1 MASSFGHAAVAITA
15 SRFLPKKLRTKTVIL
30 LGIISSIIPDADV
43 IAFRFGIPYEHFIGH
58 RGFTHSIF
66 FAMLWSYLLLWL
78 FHRKE
83 EASSKKKLG
92 IFYFVCIG
100 THGILD
106 AMTTG
111 GKGIALL
118 SPIDNERYFL
128 PWQVIQ
134 VSPLGIERFFSSWGV
149 EVLMSEA
156 VFIGLPCVL
165 LIVAKYLYQKIN
177 PA

>member
-1 MASSFGHAAVAITA
+1 MASSFGHAAVAFTA
-15 SRFLPKKLRTKTVIL
+15 SRLLPKKIRTKTVVT
-30 LGIISSIIPDADV
+30 LGVISSILPDADV
-43 IAFRFGIPYEHFIGH
+43 IAFRFGIPYGHMFGH

-92 IFYFVCIG
+92 IFYFFCIG
-100 THGILD
+100 THGLLD

-118 SPIDNERYFL
+118 SPFDNERYFL
-128 PWQVIQ
+128 PWQFIK
-134 VSPLGIERFFSSWGV
+134 VSPLGIERFFSKWGM

-156 VFIGLPCVL
+156 MFIGLPCLVI
-165 LIVAKYLYQKIN
+165 LIVNKLIN
-177 PA
+177 RK